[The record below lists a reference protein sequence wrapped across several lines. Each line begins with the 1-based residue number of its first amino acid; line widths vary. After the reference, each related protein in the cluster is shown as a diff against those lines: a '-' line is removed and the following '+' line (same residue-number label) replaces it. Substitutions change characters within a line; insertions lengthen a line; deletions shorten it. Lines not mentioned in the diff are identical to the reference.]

1 LKERFNKTGF
11 RLFQKIMELV
21 RKIVSTDPF
30 ERIKE
35 QGVLGCVIGRFFDRI
50 TEPLIHKMSYRST
63 SIPYNRKRDK
73 PYKGSAIYTFNYI
86 SIKRA
91 VKFIFDII
99 IVLPFFSF
107 IIQFLTADFITQ
119 LRILL
124 GFVPF
129 MLIGW
134 GIYNIIKR
142 FKR

>member
-1 LKERFNKTGF
+1 MKERFNKTGF

-30 ERIKE
+30 EKIKE
-35 QGVLGCVIGRFFDRI
+35 LGVLGRVIGRFFDRI
-50 TEPLIHKMSYRST
+50 TEPLIRKMSYRST
-63 SIPYNRKRDK
+63 GIPYNRKRDK

-86 SIKRA
+86 SIKK
-91 VKFIFDII
+91 VFKIVFDILI
-99 IVLPFFSF
+99 ALPVFSF
-107 IIQFLTADFITQ
+107 FIQFLTADFITQ

-134 GIYNIIKR
+134 GIYNIIR
-142 FKR
+142 WFKR